1 MKKNYYLLFLLG
13 FLFTK
18 SSWLISQ
25 TSYTKD
31 TTRLLVFLNRGETIY
46 NNKLDSSVIYW
57 NSGLKLAE
65 DILKKNPSKSE
76 FVLKVKSVLLNN
88 IGYSEMIYGR
98 TNEALRYFD
107 SCSTLQVKLK
117 LWGQYA
123 NTINNTANI
132 YLTIGKSDEAIK
144 LFQKSIKIFTNN
156 DYDNEL
162 SSVYSNLGLAYKSS
176 GDYIKA
182 IEYLFKAEKY
192 ADKYKNN
199 SKTEIY
205 LNIADLFLQQNDS
218 VNHLRYSKAA
228 ISEGIKN
235 SEYRS
240 LSFAY
245 LNLGKLY
252 IYNNKQL
259 AHAYYLKSLGYAKKA
274 QDPSGLANCLYNIAA
289 LTRSDS
295 SEALYQQSKKIY
307 LEINNPEGA
316 AYCDLALVYYLTNNN
331 KYKEAEDLLLNAL
344 SLFEKNRSIEGIKR
358 VDQQLY
364 SFYKK
369 RKLTDLAL
377 KYYEKFVTLKDSMNN
392 VDLYKKTLQ
401 KDVGYDFEKKEIK
414 LKADHLLKEQLLL
427 KEKKNQRNIIY
438 SIVVIFVLL
447 LVFSIIIFKNL
458 QDKRKINKII
468 LSQKALVEEKQKE
481 ILDSIKYAKRIQQT
495 LLPSEKYVERNL
507 RRLRGNSEEA

>member
-1 MKKNYYLLFLLG
+1 MKKANYLTVLIFILFAKNIPVFSQNSYTRDTTKLLF
-13 FLFTK
+13 
-18 SSWLISQ
+18 
-25 TSYTKD
+25 
-31 TTRLLVFLNRGETIY
+31 FLNRGEKIY
-46 NNKLDSSVIYW
+46 NSNLDSSVIYW
-57 NSGLKLAE
+57 NSGLKLADE
-65 DILKKNPSKSE
+65 LSNKNPTKLE

-98 TNEALRYFD
+98 TNMALQYFD

-132 YLTIGKSDEAIK
+132 YLNVGRSKEAIK
-144 LFQKSIKIFTNN
+144 LFQKSIKLFTNN
-156 DYDNEL
+156 EYYSEL
-162 SSVYSNLGLAYKSS
+162 SGVYCNLGLAYKSS
-176 GDYIKA
+176 GDYNKA

-192 ADKYKNN
+192 ADKYKTN

-218 VNHLRYSKAA
+218 VNHLKYSNAA
-228 ISEGIKN
+228 ISEGLKN

-252 IYNNKQL
+252 IHNNKPL
-259 AHAYYLKSLGYAKKA
+259 ANSYYLKSLDYAKKA
-274 QDPSGLANCLYNIAA
+274 QDASGLANCLYNIAA
-289 LTRSDS
+289 LSRSDS
-295 SEALYQQSKKIY
+295 SEALYLQSKKIY
-307 LEINNPEGA
+307 LEINNLEGA
-316 AYCDLALVYYLTNNN
+316 AYCDLALVHYLTEKN
-331 KYKEAEDLLLNAL
+331 KYKEAEGLLLNAL

-369 RKLTDLAL
+369 QKSTALAL

-427 KEKKNQRNIIY
+427 KEKKNQRTIIY
-438 SIVVIFVLL
+438 SIIVIFGLL
-447 LVFSIIIFKNL
+447 LVFSIVIFKNL
-458 QDKRKINKII
+458 QDKRKVNKII
-468 LSQKALVEEKQKE
+468 LAQKVLVEEKQKE
-481 ILDSIKYAKRIQQT
+481 ILDSIKYAKRIQHT

-507 RRLRGNSEEA
+507 NRLRNNSK